1 MLMYSTNKVTEVLVN
16 IQKSKH
22 EEVRQGTIKETV
34 KKRIRYT
41 VIAIDGVEMYNEIY
55 LRCKTFNKTEKT

>member
-1 MLMYSTNKVTEVLVN
+1 MYSTNKVTEVLVN